1 MANEKTTGAPL
12 TARLG
17 EQLEEKERLETEH
30 AAERAAGEVVE
41 RRVER
46 KKAEERDA
54 AIRHATP
61 GAEEP
66 LSAADAARRVRR
78 AGRAGREATARRG
91 GTRWQLLLGGLA
103 VFAALFVIGRIAR
116 R

>member
-1 MANEKTTGAPL
+1 MANEKTTEAPL
-12 TARLG
+12 TARPG
-17 EQLEEKERLETEH
+17 EQLEEKERLETAH
-30 AAERAAGEVVE
+30 AAEHAAGEVVE

-54 AIRHATP
+54 AVHATP
-61 GAEEP
+61 RAEEP
-66 LSAADAARRVRR
+66 LSAA
-78 AGRAGREATARRG
+78 GAGREATVRRG
-91 GTRWQLLLGGLA
+91 GARWQLLLGGLA